1 MEPTAVEDEED
12 LEDLVLGQK
21 ESGKENTASDLLAK
35 AQEVKIGGYIKAQ
48 EVKMGGYA
56 EALKRIEDIEKEL
69 KGVEGQMLIKK
80 RKFSS

>member
-1 MEPTAVEDEED
+1 MEDEED

-21 ESGKENTASDLLAK
+21 ESEEGNTARGCR
-35 AQEVKIGGYIKAQ
+35 VKAQ
-48 EVKMGGYA
+48 EVKMGGYV

>member
-1 MEPTAVEDEED
+1 MEPTIVEDDQD

-21 ESGKENTASDLLAK
+21 GSDEENTASEYLTK
-35 AQEVKIGGYIKAQ
+35 AQEA
-48 EVKMGGYA
+48 KMEGYA

-69 KGVEGQMLIKK
+69 KGVEGQILIKK

>member
-1 MEPTAVEDEED
+1 MEDEED

-21 ESGKENTASDLLAK
+21 EGDEENTTRR
-35 AQEVKIGGYIKAQ
+35 VKAQ
-48 EVKMGGYA
+48 EVKMGGYV